1 MITTG
6 IRVAELTGLRHS
18 DMSTGR
24 PAHIVVT
31 GKGRKQR
38 ITPLDKPTT
47 ATLTAWTRANP
58 APADTALF
66 PARGRARP
74 MSSDAVAQRVALH
87 ANNAAADV
95 RSPRTKN
102 VTPHTLRHTC
112 AMRMLA
118 SGIDITTIALWLG
131 HESPAS
137 TRHYLHA
144 DLELKQRALDRT
156 APPRTRPGRYTPTDK
171 ILAFL
176 ESL

>member
-1 MITTG
+1 MPKT
-6 IRVAELTGLRHS
+6 
-18 DMSTGR
+18 
-24 PAHIVVT
+24 
-31 GKGRKQR
+31 
-38 ITPLDKPTT
+38 TT

-58 APADTALF
+58 ALADAALF
-66 PARGRARP
+66 PARGRVRP

-87 ANNAAADV
+87 AANAAAEV
-95 RSPRTKN
+95 GSLRTKN

-131 HESPAS
+131 HESPTS

-156 APPRTRPGRYTPTDK
+156 APPHTRPGRYTPTDK

-176 ESL
+176 DSL